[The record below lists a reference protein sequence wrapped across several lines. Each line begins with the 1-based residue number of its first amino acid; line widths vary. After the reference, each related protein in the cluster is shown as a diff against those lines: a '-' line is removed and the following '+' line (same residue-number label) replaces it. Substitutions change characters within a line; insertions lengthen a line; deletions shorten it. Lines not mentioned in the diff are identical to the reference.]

1 MYFRQEATKAFYQ
14 YNGSD
19 ILYDHTVFDKDLG
32 YLPEK
37 ITTSSYIE
45 RD

>member
-14 YNGSD
+14 FNGAD
-19 ILYDHTVFDKDLG
+19 LLYDHNVFDKING
-32 YLPEK
+32 YLPEM
-37 ITTSSYIE
+37 ITTSDYIE